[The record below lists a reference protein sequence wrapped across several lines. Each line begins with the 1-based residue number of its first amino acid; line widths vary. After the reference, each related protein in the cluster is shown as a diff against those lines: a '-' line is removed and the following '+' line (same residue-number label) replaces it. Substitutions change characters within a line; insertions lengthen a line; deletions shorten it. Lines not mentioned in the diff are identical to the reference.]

1 MRRREFI
8 ALFGGTAIAWPLA
21 AQAQRLAVPVIG
33 YLGGQS
39 ASLLA
44 TRVRA
49 FHQGLE
55 ETGFVEGRN
64 VAVQYRWADGQYDRL
79 PEMAAD
85 LVRRQ
90 VVVIAATG
98 GVAPAR
104 AAKAATT
111 IIPIVFEMGID
122 PVQAGLVASWK
133 QPGGNLTGVTSLN
146 VTVGPKRVELM
157 RELVPGASV
166 VALLINPTNQAIA
179 ESNLRDGQTAAR
191 NLGLQIDAL
200 NASNERELDNAFT
213 TLAQKRIGALVIGPD
228 SFFTSQSE
236 QLAKLALRHAIPTIY
251 YGREFTAAGGLIS
264 YGGSVAESHRQTG
277 AYTGRILKGDKISDL
292 PVQQITKVELIINL
306 TTAKALGI
314 TVAAALLARA
324 DEVIE

>member
-1 MRRREFI
+1 MTFLGAA
-8 ALFGGTAIAWPLA
+8 ALPIPVCAQQSAMPL
-21 AQAQRLAVPVIG
+21 IG
-33 YLGGQS
+33 YLGAQS
-39 ASLLA
+39 AFLFA

-49 FHQGLE
+49 FHQGLKE
-55 ETGFVEGRN
+55 AGFVEGHN

-90 VVVIAATG
+90 VAVIAATG

-122 PVQAGLVASWK
+122 PVQAGLVASWN

-157 RELVPGASV
+157 RELVPAASV
-166 VALLINPTNQAIA
+166 VGLLINPTNQAIA
-179 ESNLRDGQTAAR
+179 ESNLRDGQTAGR
-191 NLGLQIDAL
+191 NLGLQIETL
-200 NASNERELDNAFT
+200 NASNERELDNVFT
-213 TLAQKRIGALVIGPD
+213 TLAQARIGALVIGPD
-228 SFFTSQSE
+228 FFFTSQSE
-236 QLAKLALRHAIPTIY
+236 QLGKLALRHAIPTIY

-264 YGGSVAESHRQTG
+264 YGGSVAELHRQTG
-277 AYTGRILKGDKISDL
+277 AYTGRILKGDKVSDL
-292 PVQQITKVELIINL
+292 PVQQITKVELILNL

-314 TVAAALLARA
+314 TVAPTLLARA